1 MTTKPIPQ
9 PQPQNQPP
17 PNLNDIISATS
28 HQVLLFSSQGKGI
41 RENVGN
47 KLHQLPYNSV
57 PNNGQATTSSA
68 HIDDGS
74 ITEYNFLNIESIAG
88 FDLYGTII
96 EADIDY
102 TFYNSKNNYNNLLYV
117 SIGALGVNN
126 LPIQI
131 SYMGVVRIDV
141 GVYTPNEYA
150 EELKNALNKF
160 YNDATS
166 STQDPFNVEYLQPKR
181 RFRITLKTTVE
192 GLPVHIYDKYP
203 VQPNKTFTP
212 GSEDYTA
219 HKALGLVKNIGQT
232 VPNYYNTKDDKAY
245 GSIGFWII
253 PYESEMTSPSCIDLR
268 LTDAIQIAS
277 TYDAKTRNSNR
288 EFAEETSI
296 VTSIAVPAIL
306 QANEIIPSTLSF
318 KPNDFMY
325 RSTFRINSSALTD
338 LTFALTDLRGNP
350 INLNGGSYTL
360 RVMVYSLPRENLAIQ
375 DAKLNTMESY
385 LASIPRFS
393 KKSVGGERVAPIVPP
408 ESWIARLKAI
418 TLNDLKHKYL
428 VS

>member
-1 MTTKPIPQ
+1 MTTKQIQ
-9 PQPQNQPP
+9 QPQNQPPP

-47 KLHQLPYNSV
+47 KLNQLPYNPV

-131 SYMGVVRIDV
+131 SFMGVVRIDV

-160 YNDATS
+160 
-166 STQDPFNVEYLQPKR
+166 
-181 RFRITLKTTVE
+181 
-192 GLPVHIYDKYP
+192 
-203 VQPNKTFTP
+203 
-212 GSEDYTA
+212 
-219 HKALGLVKNIGQT
+219 
-232 VPNYYNTKDDKAY
+232 
-245 GSIGFWII
+245 
-253 PYESEMTSPSCIDLR
+253 
-268 LTDAIQIAS
+268 
-277 TYDAKTRNSNR
+277 
-288 EFAEETSI
+288 
-296 VTSIAVPAIL
+296 
-306 QANEIIPSTLSF
+306 
-318 KPNDFMY
+318 
-325 RSTFRINSSALTD
+325 
-338 LTFALTDLRGNP
+338 
-350 INLNGGSYTL
+350 
-360 RVMVYSLPRENLAIQ
+360 
-375 DAKLNTMESY
+375 
-385 LASIPRFS
+385 
-393 KKSVGGERVAPIVPP
+393 
-408 ESWIARLKAI
+408 
-418 TLNDLKHKYL
+418 
-428 VS
+428 